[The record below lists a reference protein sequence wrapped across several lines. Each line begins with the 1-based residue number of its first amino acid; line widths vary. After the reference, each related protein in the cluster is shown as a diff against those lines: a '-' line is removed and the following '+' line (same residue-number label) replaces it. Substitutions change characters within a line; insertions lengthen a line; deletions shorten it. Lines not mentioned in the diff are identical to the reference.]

1 MKMEFHF
8 QILQKEDT
16 DIKEVEDVGR
26 CHCPDDYDDDDD
38 DYDKNSVLFLTT
50 HYMQDSSLVLKFD
63 EFKVH

>member
-1 MKMEFHF
+1 MKMEFPF

-16 DIKEVEDVGR
+16 DTKEVEDVGR
-26 CHCPDDYDDDDD
+26 CHCPDDYDDNDCDE
-38 DYDKNSVLFLTT
+38 NSVLFLTT